1 MLVYFVFQLESQSSK
16 RWKVCQKFLDFFENL
31 IQSSLF
37 PEMLERWYFFWGG
50 WTTILEIRQIDVSEI
65 KIFPFFKTLCVKC
78 WVFYFLFY
86 LGAFDTKSTQPWC
99 ERWCKAST
107 STRMENVLVPSRF
120 PPALGF
126 GENTE
131 ICWAR
136 YKTYVETWEK
146 KLAQSFVPLF
156 VWGESTDMSKKM
168 LETTWYIYFYS
179 AGRKEAIGRGIPA
192 TFGLKPRVL
201 NFEGPFRGPASIDSF
216 FGVLAG

>member
-1 MLVYFVFQLESQSSK
+1 MNF
-16 RWKVCQKFLDFFENL
+16 
-31 IQSSLF
+31 
-37 PEMLERWYFFWGG
+37 
-50 WTTILEIRQIDVSEI
+50 
-65 KIFPFFKTLCVKC
+65 

-107 STRMENVLVPSRF
+107 STRMENVLLPSRF

-131 ICWAR
+131 ICWTR

-146 KLAQSFVPLF
+146 TSPKLCATFCLRGINRYVQKDALNNV
-156 VWGESTDMSKKM
+156 M
-168 LETTWYIYFYS
+168 YFYS
-179 AGRKEAIGRGIPA
+179 ARRKEAIGRGIPA
-192 TFGLKPRVL
+192 TFALKPRVL
-201 NFEGPFRGPASIDSF
+201 KFEGPCSGPASIDSF